1 MKKLR
6 RKKTLAASNGTKPT
20 AARKRKAGVVW
31 PKHTH
36 YDPKG
41 AEKFV
46 ALLHDLR
53 RQSALAAL
61 EEDKD

>member
-1 MKKLR
+1 MKKSQ
-6 RKKTLAASNGTKPT
+6 RKKTPAASNGAKPT
-20 AARKRKAGVVW
+20 AARKRKARVVW
-31 PKHTH
+31 PEHTH

-46 ALLHDLR
+46 ALLHYLR

>member
-1 MKKLR
+1 MKKLQ
-6 RKKTLAASNGTKPT
+6 RKKPLAASNPTKPA
-20 AARKRKAGVVW
+20 AARKRKARVVW